1 MEPECNKCNINVKG
15 TPMGNHYS
23 SLNYFSKEIIYQG
36 FLCFLWVTACLVCRL
51 TIKQILG
58 RLKGFA
64 FVLHPLQV

>member
-1 MEPECNKCNINVKG
+1 
-15 TPMGNHYS
+15 MGNRTS

>member
-1 MEPECNKCNINVKG
+1 MEPKCNKCNINVKG

-36 FLCFLWVTACLVCRL
+36 FL
-51 TIKQILG
+51 KQILG
-58 RLKGFA
+58 RLKRFA